1 MLVDKLSSG
10 FARVWWF
17 SSPGWQKVFSLV
29 LQALEWL
36 DLTDPCLNQHC
47 PSVALIMRHS
57 PDWTSWRIYFLEN
70 SAACSAQSLDAMVIG
85 GGEEEVGKAN
95 RKPRKSRPRVWDIES
110 WTELS
115 AINI

>member
-1 MLVDKLSSG
+1 MVLVDNLAAVLLECGAFLLLGGKNFSHLFLG
-10 FARVWWF
+10 FGVARFHQSV
-17 SSPGWQKVFSLV
+17 SELARRP
-29 LQALEWL
+29 
-36 DLTDPCLNQHC
+36 
-47 PSVALIMRHS
+47 VALIMRHS